1 LDGELWIG
9 RRQFQKTISVVR
21 RQDGGEAWKQVRYVL
36 FDAPTVDG
44 AFEQRQTRLTYLIT
58 GSKCR
63 YARVLEQS
71 ICTGSDQ
78 LRQELARI
86 EALGG
91 EGLMLRQPGSA
102 YVAGRSATLLKV
114 KTFHDAEAVV
124 VSHLPGTG
132 RHRGRL
138 GAVLVALPN
147 GIQFA
152 VGSGFTDAQRTH
164 PPAIGSTITF
174 RYQELTNGGVPRFP
188 TFVRVRQEES
198 TQASR
203 LF

>member
-1 LDGELWIG
+1 
-9 RRQFQKTISVVR
+9 
-21 RQDGGEAWKQVRYVL
+21 VRYVL

-44 AFEQRQTRLTYLIT
+44 AFEQRQARLSQLIA

-78 LRQELARI
+78 LRQELTRI

-102 YVAGRSATLLKV
+102 YAAGRSSTLLKV

-124 VSHLPGTG
+124 LSHLPGTG

-147 GIQFA
+147 GTQFA
-152 VGSGFTDAQRTH
+152 VGSGFTDALRTH

-188 TFVRVRQEES
+188 TFVRVRHEES
-198 TQASR
+198 TQANR